1 MEKILT
7 LEEAQALI
15 GHVFVYQMP
24 FNQLIGLE
32 LIRFEQDYAEI
43 QFRYQDKLVGNIA
56 QRILHGG
63 MIASVLD
70 VSAGLVC
77 VGNALTRLAPISKSN
92 SNKNWPKWALSI
104 YVLIIYAQGE
114 GNVLPQVVIY
124 YVVVIKFLW
133 QGLNYTMK
141 NKFISPAAQQLILLA
156 DATYPLSWV
165 D

>member
-77 VGNALTRLAPISKSN
+77 VGNA
-92 SNKNWPKWALSI
+92 
-104 YVLIIYAQGE
+104 
-114 GNVLPQVVIY
+114 
-124 YVVVIKFLW
+124 
-133 QGLNYTMK
+133 
-141 NKFISPAAQQLILLA
+141 
-156 DATYPLSWV
+156 
-165 D
+165 

>member
-1 MEKILT
+1 
-7 LEEAQALI
+7 
-15 GHVFVYQMP
+15 
-24 FNQLIGLE
+24 
-32 LIRFEQDYAEI
+32 
-43 QFRYQDKLVGNIA
+43 
-56 QRILHGG
+56 

-77 VGNALTRLAPISKSN
+77 VGNALTRLAPISQEQLEQKLA
-92 SNKNWPKWALSI
+92 KMGTIDLRVDYLRP
-104 YVLIIYAQGE
+104 GR

>member
-77 VGNALTRLAPISKSN
+77 VGNALTRLAPISQEQLEQKLAKMGTIDLRVDYLRPGRGECFTAS
-92 SNKNWPKWALSI
+92 SHILRSGNKVSVTRVELHNEK
-104 YVLIIYAQGE
+104 
-114 GNVLPQVVIY
+114 QVHIAS
-124 YVVVIKFLW
+124 
-133 QGLNYTMK
+133 GT
-141 NKFISPAAQQLILLA
+141 
-156 DATYPLSWV
+156 ATYIV
-165 D
+165 G